1 MRIGTAIKR
10 NIKLYFPGV
19 IIVIFSLAFPHVCH
33 AGGLNASEQ
42 SVVAAASGTFEWEGH
57 TYRAKQNYIDSL
69 IAYLSGDDVDLGE
82 ADCRTAIQKMY
93 ENVGRG
99 VSEGYLELID
109 GRSEQDSKESKV
121 VPEKGNAANQSAET
135 EYEGHAAPVQ
145 LDGQDPVET
154 EEAVWPV
161 YRRYSETMRETYLL
175 LKKPVIQQEQN
186 YGKWWSI
193 PYTGMEIIIFAVCVF
208 LLLSLL
214 TAGAGNWRKHR
225 RFQLSKR
232 MKRFL
237 FAVSSFCWIV
247 IMGIP
252 AAFLAGMQKDSA
264 VKLLGKT
271 HFYENIYITVQAD
284 IEEIALLADIP
295 QLSEEDETLY
305 GKVMIQARRQTIDAL
320 NQKNSTSDYSVLLNG
335 VEGAVREKKG
345 EEAASIVTAC
355 LKRRYENLLV
365 WDGVMW
371 WLQETGRFNGFIR
384 SVSLPVA
391 VILLLT
397 NGLLILS
404 RSRKYRGI
412 RTCAYSLVCSA
423 LLLLLASASLW
434 LWIRFGTLAGK
445 PAASDEF
452 TCLYLQN
459 LALLGMVTGGMAGCI
474 SMGILEAA
482 RYMKRSK

>member
-1 MRIGTAIKR
+1 MR
-10 NIKLYFPGV
+10 
-19 IIVIFSLAFPHVCH
+19 
-33 AGGLNASEQ
+33 
-42 SVVAAASGTFEWEGH
+42 
-57 TYRAKQNYIDSL
+57 
-69 IAYLSGDDVDLGE
+69 
-82 ADCRTAIQKMY
+82 
-93 ENVGRG
+93 
-99 VSEGYLELID
+99 
-109 GRSEQDSKESKV
+109 
-121 VPEKGNAANQSAET
+121 
-135 EYEGHAAPVQ
+135 
-145 LDGQDPVET
+145 
-154 EEAVWPV
+154 
-161 YRRYSETMRETYLL
+161 
-175 LKKPVIQQEQN
+175 
-186 YGKWWSI
+186 
-193 PYTGMEIIIFAVCVF
+193 F